1 MLHVAKH
8 KQRNL
13 TLFSAVLPAVIQH
26 GDKLPLTHEARTAP
40 PSRPLPLYSSRAG
53 AGLNNAMSA
62 AWPRRRVWQRSA
74 KRALISVPQDINTCV
89 SVRRGASHLAE

>member
-1 MLHVAKH
+1 MLHVVEH

-53 AGLNNAMSA
+53 AGLNNAVSA
-62 AWPRRRVWQRSA
+62 ARPRRRFRRRSVR
-74 KRALISVPQDINTCV
+74 RALISVPQDINTCV
-89 SVRRGASHLAE
+89 SVRRGASHQAE